1 LPLNLIR
8 IIAKQ
13 CLLGLDYLHS
23 VCTLIHTDIK
33 PENVLLQLTNR
44 EKKDVSERAK
54 NIESMLQSKM
64 QSKHDKIK
72 DMIEKGKLE
81 DSKCNNEENEKNDE
95 QEETESE
102 LNTSKMTN
110 KDSLSKKDKK
120 KIYNK
125 QRKRNK
131 KNNKKNNK
139 IKNKNKNESPKKLDE
154 LQNCAINIENKEKS
168 KNILN
173 KKPIIK
179 DIDISKVKELNESN
193 DKIIESVRDN
203 NKHTNRLAKLGPID
217 QRQFILD
224 TNLRITIADLGNA
237 CWIDN
242 HFSPEIQTRQ

>member
-1 LPLNLIR
+1 
-8 IIAKQ
+8 
-13 CLLGLDYLHS
+13 LHS

-33 PENVLLQLTNR
+33 PENVLLQLTNK
-44 EKKDVSERAK
+44 EKKDVAERAK

-72 DMIEKGKLE
+72 DMIEKGQLE
-81 DSKCNNEENEKNDE
+81 DSKCNNEENEKNGE
-95 QEETESE
+95 QEENESE
-102 LNTSKMTN
+102 LNDSKITN

-120 KIYNK
+120 KLYNK

-131 KNNKKNNK
+131 KNNK
-139 IKNKNKNESPKKLDE
+139 NKNRHKKESPNKLDE
-154 LQNCAINIENKEKS
+154 NQNIAVNIENIEKN
-168 KNILN
+168 KTIEK

-179 DIDISKVKELNESN
+179 DIDISKVKEINEN
-193 DKIIESVRDN
+193 DDKVIESVRDS

-217 QRQFILD
+217 QRKFILD
-224 TNLRITIADLGNA
+224 TNLKITIADLGNA